1 MGPGML
7 GTHQLQF
14 QGSGVQEGQERQQ
27 KPDQMHSLIHSWT
40 HSSFRAW
47 RTEENSPPGAKG
59 QRAGGV

>member
-27 KPDQMHSLIHSWT
+27 KPDQMHLLT
-40 HSSFRAW
+40 HSSMDSFILSGLAHR
-47 RTEENSPPGAKG
+47 GK
-59 QRAGGV
+59 